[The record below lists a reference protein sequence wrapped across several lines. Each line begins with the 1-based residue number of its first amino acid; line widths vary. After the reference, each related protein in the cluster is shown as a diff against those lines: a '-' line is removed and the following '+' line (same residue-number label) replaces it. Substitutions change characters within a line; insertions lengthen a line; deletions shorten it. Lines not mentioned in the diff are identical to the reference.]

1 MSERIDDIELALEI
15 IGRRFVDLDRRVR
28 EIEAEHAE
36 ATAERD
42 RTLARLGW
50 WEERA
55 SAPTTR
61 SLTALN
67 KLRAQEEARR
77 GDR

>member
-1 MSERIDDIELALEI
+1 MSERIDDIELALEL

-36 ATAERD
+36 ALRTRDEWAEAIR
-42 RTLARLGW
+42 RS
-50 WEERA
+50 RA
-55 SAPTTR
+55 IDV
-61 SLTALN
+61 
-67 KLRAQEEARR
+67 QEASN